1 MEPALIA
8 APIAGGVFA
17 ALFGF
22 FVVRLSGIYLAML
35 GGSAKADEWTA
46 EQVSELKA
54 HDLTAA
60 LWYSPPTTNPYR
72 DLNTAVSAGEIDA
85 RTSYSVT
92 LGDAR
97 MVSSKALYSANE
109 YLARRYSVKVEGTS
123 AECDKEGA
131 LKKPKFVDLLNPKAS
146 WFPKVLSARTKL
158 NAIDDLMFPIY
169 KDFILGGGVD
179 GLTVAS
185 DPGAI
190 ATKVAEL
197 DARIEEVYDTKV
209 RPVAF
214 YLGATGLIP
223 EGWQVEVLDAEALKA
238 RFPSIDVEKKQ
249 LDGTFFVSADAIV
262 GVFSEVAY
270 FSTPLGVAKARV
282 LEIA

>member
-1 MEPALIA
+1 
-8 APIAGGVFA
+8 
-17 ALFGF
+17 
-22 FVVRLSGIYLAML
+22 
-35 GGSAKADEWTA
+35 
-46 EQVSELKA
+46 
-54 HDLTAA
+54 
-60 LWYSPPTTNPYR
+60 
-72 DLNTAVSAGEIDA
+72 
-85 RTSYSVT
+85 
-92 LGDAR
+92 
-97 MVSSKALYSANE
+97 MVSLKALYSANE
-109 YLARRYSVKVEGTS
+109 YLTRRFTLTKDGE
-123 AECDKEGA
+123 E
-131 LKKPKFVDLLNPKAS
+131 LKKAKFEDFLSGKVVVAEKA
-146 WFPKVLSARTKL
+146 LSARTKL

-185 DPGAI
+185 DPSVVAQ
-190 ATKVAEL
+190 KVAEL